1 MGNKYSKANI
11 KNQVREAI
19 IANTLTEKKTEK
31 IVSVLAKLFIDT
43 EMGYQWDD
51 GELAATIEKVKKALG
66 LWSTLAVTVNGFWS
80 PRLVTAFDHR
90 GARWHIFYPRNCY
103 RRQFFHQN
111 CLF

>member
-51 GELAATIEKVKKALG
+51 GELAATIEKALSNRKWKCVVGPCPVVLKKHYIKFHFDNALNVLIYYEDSG
-66 LWSTLAVTVNGFWS
+66 
-80 PRLVTAFDHR
+80 
-90 GARWHIFYPRNCY
+90 
-103 RRQFFHQN
+103 
-111 CLF
+111 CLTC